1 VCSGKIVT
9 VLAAALVIAM
19 YPDWVPAR
27 WKSGDPKSLDLLA
40 NTPINCLWLERPQ
53 WSAAFAAEAAKRGI
67 ATLGIIRREGDPI
80 QAAELLAKSGFTG
93 GVIEGNFDDYSLM
106 IVGGTLA
113 RAKMLY
119 LESGPR
125 SRLHLDGDVP
135 AVPIVSTS
143 QGMWPGIHVENG
155 GSANAGPTANP
166 WIDTNTGF
174 LRFARASTEATV
186 WMAVEPPPKTVYP
199 VERYVQAIGDAAMNG
214 GRWVVALDDDLWR
227 RMLAGEPKALKDWA
241 QIGAALQ
248 HFEDHKEWRAATPA
262 GEVAIVEDYGAARFS
277 GGLFD
282 MLAAKH
288 VPAFP
293 VPYSKLSAVAL
304 RGTRLAVDPD
314 PQELPQEQAPVLQA
328 FPQSGKVL
336 VEGPPQ
342 GPAKPAPGDDDF
354 VFDKTDLRADAVWQ
368 KVSTAMG
375 RQNMGARLFNV
386 ASMLSNLLVLQGQR
400 QLVLHLVNYSD
411 FPTSGITARV
421 IGDYR
426 HARLYRPGEAPV
438 DIEVEKVEDGTG
450 FAIDERIVTIA
461 TVVLE

>member
-1 VCSGKIVT
+1 M
-9 VLAAALVIAM
+9 LATAALLIAM

-40 NTPINCLWLERPQ
+40 HTPINCLWLERPQ
-53 WSAAFAAEAAKRGI
+53 WSAALVAEASRLGI
-67 ATLGIIRREGDPI
+67 ATLGVIRREGDPI
-80 QAAELLAKSGFTG
+80 EAARVLAKSGLTG
-93 GVIEGNFDDYSLM
+93 GVIEGNFDDYSRL

-113 RAKMLY
+113 KAKMVV

-125 SRLHLDGDVP
+125 SRLHLDTDSSGI
-135 AVPIVSTS
+135 AYVPIVSTS
-143 QGMWPGIHVENG
+143 QGMWPGIHVEKG

-174 LRFARASTEATV
+174 LRFARASTEAAV

-199 VERYVQAIGDAAMNG
+199 VDRYVQAIGDAAING

-227 RMLAGEPKALKDWA
+227 RLLAGEPKTLKDWDR
-241 QIGAALQ
+241 IGAALQ

-262 GEVAIVEDYGAARFS
+262 GQVAILEGYQAARFS

-288 VPAFP
+288 IPAFP
-293 VPYSKLSAVAL
+293 IPYSKLNAAAL
-304 RGTRLAVDPD
+304 GATRLAVDPD
-314 PQELPQEQAPVLQA
+314 PADLPKQDAPVLQSFA
-328 FPQSGKVL
+328 QSGRVL
-336 VEGPPQ
+336 VEGPPP
-342 GPAKPAPGDDDF
+342 GPEKPAPNDDDF
-354 VFDKTDLRADAVWQ
+354 VFDATDLRADLVWQ
-368 KVSTAMG
+368 KVSTALG

-386 ASMLSNLLVLQGQR
+386 ASMLSNLLELHGQR

-411 FPTSGITARV
+411 FPASGITARV

-426 HARLYRPGEAPV
+426 HARLFRPGEPPV
-438 DIEVEKVEDGTG
+438 DIETERVEDGTG